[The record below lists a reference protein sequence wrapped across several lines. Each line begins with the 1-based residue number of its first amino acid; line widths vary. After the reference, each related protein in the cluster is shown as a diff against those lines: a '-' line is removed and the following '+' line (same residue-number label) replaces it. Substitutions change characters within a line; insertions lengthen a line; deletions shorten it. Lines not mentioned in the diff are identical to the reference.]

1 MDQSCLF
8 RENDR
13 MTTGEPSLEE
23 QLSEPIIRLLMASDG
38 VAPDD
43 LRRLC
48 IAVRALRGNRPLTV
62 RLICLERAPLRWPS
76 GRFAVVRGVDQADMR
91 KRLWKIPST

>member
-1 MDQSCLF
+1 VDQSCLF

-13 MTTGEPSLEE
+13 MTGEPSLEE

-48 IAVRALRGNRPLTV
+48 IAVRALL
-62 RLICLERAPLRWPS
+62 RA
-76 GRFAVVRGVDQADMR
+76 
-91 KRLWKIPST
+91 

>member
-13 MTTGEPSLEE
+13 MTGEPSLEE
-23 QLSEPIIRLLMASDG
+23 QLSEPIIRLLMASDLSEPIIRLLMASDG

-43 LRRLC
+43 LRC
-48 IAVRALRGNRPLTV
+48 ASP
-62 RLICLERAPLRWPS
+62 
-76 GRFAVVRGVDQADMR
+76 FARCGGIV
-91 KRLWKIPST
+91 

>member
-13 MTTGEPSLEE
+13 MTGEPSLEE
-23 QLSEPIIRLLMASDG
+23 QLSVPIIRLLMASDG

-43 LRRLC
+43 LRC
-48 IAVRALRGNRPLTV
+48 ASP
-62 RLICLERAPLRWPS
+62 
-76 GRFAVVRGVDQADMR
+76 FARCGGIV
-91 KRLWKIPST
+91 